1 MSRPEKITEPTAI
14 SFGITIT
21 VPMHSSFILTI
32 KDDIYECEKNIIN
45 ERENTA
51 NANEKKNIDRCR
63 AVVQWAIACGASL
76 VTTRHT
82 IFNTIDFSF
91 SFDNFD
97 AMLKFK
103 EELSTRIDNF
113 MIF

>member
-14 SFGITIT
+14 SFGITIA
-21 VPMHSSFILTI
+21 VPMHSLFFRTI
-32 KDDIYECEKNIIN
+32 KNDIYECEKNIIN
-45 ERENTA
+45 EREHTA
-51 NANEKKNIDRCR
+51 DANEKKNFDRCR

-76 VTTRHT
+76 VTAEHT
-82 IFNTIDFSF
+82 VFNTIDFSF

-103 EELSTRIDNF
+103 EEFSTRIDNF